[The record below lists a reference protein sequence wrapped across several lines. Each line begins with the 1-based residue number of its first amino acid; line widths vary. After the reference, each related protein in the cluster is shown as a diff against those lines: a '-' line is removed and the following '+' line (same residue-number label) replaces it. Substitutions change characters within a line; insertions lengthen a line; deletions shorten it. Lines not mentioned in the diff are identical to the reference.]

1 MKMTLSEKLEEESD
15 KDLKYIRSVDKEM
28 IRYLNENADDTNRP
42 YYQMIAIYH
51 KAIFQHAI
59 NLLKDPQTDEVYR
72 CGPDYLVYRALV
84 IYNKE
89 RCAYENI
96 YENFLKHKNGE
107 LSHKEFYDVVKDAHT
122 KFVEKFSI

>member
-15 KDLKYIRSVDKEM
+15 KDIKYIKSVDKEM

-96 YENFLKHKNGE
+96 FESFLKHKNGE
-107 LSHKEFYDVVKDAHT
+107 LSHEEFYDVVKDAHT